1 MVASEITVHEGHM
14 SRAATLRARLA
25 QPQILVA
32 PGAADALTARIIEEA
47 GFEAV
52 YLTGAGLANAAFG
65 LPDLGLTTLT
75 EVVAQVQR
83 IADAVRV
90 PLIVDADTGYG
101 GALNV
106 VRTVRELE
114 RAGAAAIQ
122 LEDQV
127 NPKRCG
133 HFEGKEV
140 VPTAEMVQ
148 KIAAAVYARQD
159 PDLVIVARTDARA
172 VEGFAAAVERSRE
185 YAAAGADVIFFEA
198 PVSLDELRQAPRLIP
213 APLLANMVEGGKT
226 PLLSAA
232 ELEAL
237 GYRIV
242 IFANAALRVAAKAV
256 QDAMRVLREQGTTA
270 PLLDQMLAWDERQRL
285 VDLPRYQD
293 LDRQLAA
300 TPTPEPGTV

>member
-1 MVASEITVHEGHM
+1 M

-25 QPQILVA
+25 QPQILVT
-32 PGAADALTARIIEEA
+32 PGAANALTARIVEGA

-52 YLTGAGLANAAFG
+52 YLTGAGLANASFG
-65 LPDLGLTTLT
+65 LPDLGLITLT

-83 IADAVRV
+83 IADAISV

-133 HFEGKEV
+133 HFDGKEV

-148 KIAAAVYARQD
+148 KIAAAVYARHD

-172 VEGFAAAVERSRE
+172 VEGFEAAIERGRA
-185 YAAAGADVIFFEA
+185 YATAGADVIFFEA
-198 PVSLDELRQAPRLIP
+198 PLTVDELRRVPAAIP
-213 APLLANMVEGGKT
+213 APILANMVEGGKT

-232 ELEAL
+232 ELEAM
-237 GYRIV
+237 GYRVV

-256 QDAMRVLREQGTTA
+256 QDAMRLLHERGTTE
-270 PLLDQMLAWDERQRL
+270 PLLDQMLGWDERQRL
-285 VDLPRYQD
+285 VDLPHFQE

-300 TPTPEPGTV
+300 ASEHPGTETRNFGQDEQD

>member
-1 MVASEITVHEGHM
+1 M
-14 SRAATLRARLA
+14 SHAATLRVRLA

-52 YLTGAGLANAAFG
+52 YLTGAGLANASFG

-83 IADAVRV
+83 IADAVQV

-106 VRTVRELE
+106 VRTVRQLE

-127 NPKRCG
+127 NPTRCG

-148 KIAAAVYARQD
+148 KIAAAVYARHD

-172 VEGFAAAVERSRE
+172 V
-185 YAAAGADVIFFEA
+185 AG
-198 PVSLDELRQAPRLIP
+198 
-213 APLLANMVEGGKT
+213 VEGA
-226 PLLSAA
+226 SNRRRA
-232 ELEAL
+232 
-237 GYRIV
+237 Y
-242 IFANAALRVAAKAV
+242 
-256 QDAMRVLREQGTTA
+256 
-270 PLLDQMLAWDERQRL
+270 
-285 VDLPRYQD
+285 
-293 LDRQLAA
+293 
-300 TPTPEPGTV
+300 

>member
-1 MVASEITVHEGHM
+1 M

-25 QPQILVA
+25 HPQILVV
-32 PGAADALTARIIEEA
+32 PGAADALTARIIEGA

-52 YLTGAGLANAAFG
+52 YLTGAGLANASFG

-83 IADAVRV
+83 IADAISV

-101 GALNV
+101 GPLNV

-133 HFEGKEV
+133 HFDGKEV

-148 KIAAAVYARQD
+148 KIAAAVYTRRD

-172 VEGFAAAVERSRE
+172 VEGFEAAIERSRA

-198 PVSLDELRQAPRLIP
+198 PLTIEELRHVPEAVP
-213 APLLANMVEGGKT
+213 APILANMVEGGKT
-226 PLLSAA
+226 PLLSAT

-237 GYRIV
+237 GYRVV

-256 QDAMRVLREQGTTA
+256 QDAMQVLRERGTTE
-270 PLLDQMLAWDERQRL
+270 PLLDRMLGWEERQQL
-285 VDLPRYQD
+285 VDLPRYQE
-293 LDRQLAA
+293 LDRRLAA
-300 TPTPEPGTV
+300 APEHMSNDR

>member
-1 MVASEITVHEGHM
+1 M

-25 QPQILVA
+25 QPNILVA
-32 PGAADALTARIIEEA
+32 PGAADALTARIVEEA

-75 EVVAQVQR
+75 EVVPQVHR
-83 IADAVRV
+83 IADAVQV

-133 HFEGKEV
+133 LFEGKEV

-172 VEGFAAAVERSRE
+172 VEGFDAAIERSRA

-198 PVSLDELRQAPRLIP
+198 PLTLEELRQVPPSVP
-213 APLLANMVEGGKT
+213 APILA
-226 PLLSAA
+226 
-232 ELEAL
+232 
-237 GYRIV
+237 
-242 IFANAALRVAAKAV
+242 
-256 QDAMRVLREQGTTA
+256 
-270 PLLDQMLAWDERQRL
+270 
-285 VDLPRYQD
+285 
-293 LDRQLAA
+293 
-300 TPTPEPGTV
+300 

>member
-1 MVASEITVHEGHM
+1 M

-25 QPQILVA
+25 HPQILVV
-32 PGAADALTARIIEEA
+32 PGAADALTARIIEGA

-52 YLTGAGLANAAFG
+52 YLTGAGLANASFG

-83 IADAVRV
+83 IADAISV

-133 HFEGKEV
+133 HFDGKEV

-148 KIAAAVYARQD
+148 KIAAAVYTRRD

-172 VEGFAAAVERSRE
+172 VEGFEAAIERSRA

-198 PVSLDELRQAPRLIP
+198 PLTIEELRHVPEAVP
-213 APLLANMVEGGKT
+213 APILANMVEGGKT
-226 PLLSAA
+226 PLLSAT

-237 GYRIV
+237 GYRVV

-256 QDAMRVLREQGTTA
+256 QDAMQVLRERGTTE
-270 PLLDQMLAWDERQRL
+270 PLLDRMLGWEERQRL
-285 VDLPRYQD
+285 VDLPRYQE
-293 LDRQLAA
+293 LDRRLAA
-300 TPTPEPGTV
+300 AAEPCPRQVKR

>member
-1 MVASEITVHEGHM
+1 M
-14 SRAATLRARLA
+14 SRPATLRARLA

-32 PGAADALTARIIEEA
+32 PGAADAMTARIIERA
-47 GFEAV
+47 GFDAV
-52 YLTGAGLANAAFG
+52 YLTGAGLANASFG
-65 LPDLGLTTLT
+65 LPDLGLTTMT

-83 IADAVRV
+83 IADAIGV

-172 VEGFAAAVERSRE
+172 VEGFEAAVERSRA

-198 PVSLDELRQAPRLIP
+198 PVSLDELRQAPRSIP

-237 GYRIV
+237 GYRVV
-242 IFANAALRVAAKAV
+242 IFANAAQRVAAKAV
-256 QDAMRVLREQGTTA
+256 QDAMRVLRHEGTTQ
-270 PLLDQMLAWDERQRL
+270 PLLDRMLTWDERQRL
-285 VDLPRYQD
+285 VDLPRYLE

-300 TPTPEPGTV
+300 SSDPLPDRSKT